1 MPARVRQLPRGFA
14 FLSRSPHLLEAAIFV
29 SVTSIL
35 GFRPVHLYFPHE
47 MPQPSLEARLI
58 LSLSPNTLLHPSA
71 VVRLHLSGIDLYELL
86 VYFGN

>member
-35 GFRPVHLYFPHE
+35 GFRPVHLYFPQL
-47 MPQPSLEARLI
+47 PAPNRLAKLTLPSM
-58 LSLSPNTLLHPSA
+58 
-71 VVRLHLSGIDLYELL
+71 
-86 VYFGN
+86 FGPDVKG